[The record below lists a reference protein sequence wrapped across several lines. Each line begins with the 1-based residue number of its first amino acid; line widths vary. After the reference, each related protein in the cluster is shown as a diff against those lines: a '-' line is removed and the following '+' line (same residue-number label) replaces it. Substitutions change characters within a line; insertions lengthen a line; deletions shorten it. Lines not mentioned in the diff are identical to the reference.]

1 MKRRDLLKLLG
12 LGAATAV
19 VKPDAAL
26 PAASETTVESIPLRA
41 GGMRYVGYGGG
52 FTAPFVETYED
63 FVREALGLLTY
74 GTTAD
79 SELGSPRG
87 SSCLVLWVL

>member
-63 FVREALGLLTY
+63 FVREALLKYPPGRSLRPPCDDEESMFAAT
-74 GTTAD
+74 
-79 SELGSPRG
+79 P
-87 SSCLVLWVL
+87 